1 MGLQKHAAGQPTTW
15 STFCDQYQEFIAD
28 RKIALIVKGIFL
40 NAKRSWLL
48 LCARTVRWPT
58 PRTCY
63 TPKSHFRT
71 FFQAQ
76 IFSKSAECSIGQLDM
91 GAAGKGGTKKCVHFK
106 WGISAVHAHEL

>member
-1 MGLQKHAAGQPTTW
+1 MGLQKRAAGQPSTW
-15 STFCDQYQEFIAD
+15 STLCDKYQEFIAD

-63 TPKSHFRT
+63 TPKSHVRT
-71 FFQAQ
+71 FFQVQ